1 MAFQAQGRLLRPTFS
16 ADSRYVF
23 FNIEPNMADILKAR
37 RDKKRPEDFPKTALG
52 IMAVATGKVTR
63 VEDVKSYQ
71 VPDDGSGF
79 VADAAQS
86 IEIRCRPVEARD
98 EQIVERAR
106 ASFRKAINRPASGM
120 RWIASEN
127 R

>member
-1 MAFQAQGRLLRPTFS
+1 MAINNPNDPLGR
-16 ADSRYVF
+16 
-23 FNIEPNMADILKAR
+23 R
-37 RDKKRPEDFPKTALG
+37 RG
-52 IMAVATGKVTR
+52 WR
-63 VEDVKSYQ
+63 VE
-71 VPDDGSGF
+71 DGSGF

-98 EQIVERAR
+98 EQIVELAT
-106 ASFRKAINRPASGM
+106 ASSRKASNRPASGM